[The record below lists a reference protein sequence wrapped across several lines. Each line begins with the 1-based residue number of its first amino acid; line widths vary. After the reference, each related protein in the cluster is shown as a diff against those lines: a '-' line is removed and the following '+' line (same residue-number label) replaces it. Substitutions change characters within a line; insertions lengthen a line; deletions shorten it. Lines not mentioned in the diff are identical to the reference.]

1 MATGA
6 VEIFSQ
12 EVVKMLSVCVYWVW
26 IGEGFRWRENMHT
39 HVTHTRDTYTHT
51 EIL

>member
-26 IGEGFRWRENMHT
+26 IGEEFRWRENMHT
-39 HVTHTRDTYTHT
+39 HM
-51 EIL
+51 